1 MGCLQEVVLSQA
13 PETGGGVGNSSRH
26 GESWGMLGEEPL
38 CEMPSWR
45 DDAPEARHKASDRGT
60 LKVGPGQQHGLG
72 TVKSMGYEGAT

>member
-45 DDAPEARHKASDRGT
+45 DDAPEARHKASDRGYPEGWA
-60 LKVGPGQQHGLG
+60 GPTAWVRNSKEHGI
-72 TVKSMGYEGAT
+72 